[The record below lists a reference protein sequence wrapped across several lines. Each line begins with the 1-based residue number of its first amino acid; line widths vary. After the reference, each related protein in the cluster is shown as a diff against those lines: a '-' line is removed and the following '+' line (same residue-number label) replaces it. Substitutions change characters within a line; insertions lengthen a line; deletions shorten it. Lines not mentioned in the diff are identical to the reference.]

1 MLKHLSI
8 SNYALIDKLDVD
20 FSESLTIL
28 TGETGAGKS
37 IVVDALSMVLGQR
50 ADASVLQDKTKK
62 SIVEAVFDVSPYK
75 LENFFSNNELDYEK
89 QTTIRRE
96 INPEGKSRAFVNDT
110 PVILNL
116 LRELTSRLIDI
127 HSQHET
133 LIMKEHSFRV
143 DLLDAMAGNEKLI
156 SDYREELNRFRA
168 LKKEYEELL
177 QKQEQAKRE
186 EDYFAFQFN
195 ELEEAN
201 LKAGEEESVENEL
214 SVLTHAEEIKQS
226 LSAAVNALSTGDETI
241 LSSLEQV
248 RNLVAQSAKYN
259 ASLSSLTERIK
270 SVLIELKDIAAE
282 LETAEADTV
291 FSPEKMEELSNRIN
305 VINHLLSKHRLTT
318 AEELLSLKS
327 ELEAKLKDIS
337 SYDDKIAEL
346 KKEWERSQ
354 KKVNDFAAS
363 LSEKR
368 KKIAPQLE
376 KKTCELLAKLGIP
389 NARLEIKIS
398 AKPEPD
404 DYGKDNVLFD
414 FSANKGESLKELDKV
429 ASGGE
434 LSRLMLAFKSILA
447 EHKNLPAIVFDEID
461 TGVSGE
467 IAGKMGTIM
476 KAMSVNMQVLVIT
489 HLPQIAGKGEFHL
502 QIYKEEKAGKTF
514 TRLKKLGKE
523 ERILEIAKMLS
534 TGTPTEAAI
543 KNAKELL
550 VKN

>member
-8 SNYALIDKLDVD
+8 SNYALIESLDVD

-50 ADASVLQDKTKK
+50 ADASVLQNKLKK
-62 SIVEAVFDVSPYK
+62 AIVEAVFDVSPYK
-75 LENFFSNNELDYEK
+75 LEKFFNSNELDYEK

-110 PVILNL
+110 PVNLNL

-133 LIMKEHSFRV
+133 LTLKEHSFRV

-156 SDYREELNRFRA
+156 AEFRNELNQFRS

-177 QKQEQAKRE
+177 QKQEQAKRD
-186 EDYFAFQFN
+186 EDYFSFQFN
-195 ELEEAN
+195 ELEEAK
-201 LKAGEEESVENEL
+201 LSVGEGEKVENEL
-214 SVLTHAEEIKQS
+214 SLLTHSEEIKQH
-226 LSAAVNALSTGDETI
+226 LTNAATALSSGEETI
-241 LSSLEQV
+241 LLSLEQV

-259 ASLSSLTERIK
+259 TELLPLSERIK
-270 SVLIELKDIAAE
+270 SVLIELKDIAEE
-282 LETAEADTV
+282 LESAEADTI
-291 FSPEKMEELSNRIN
+291 FDPAKMEELNERLN
-305 VINHLLSKHRLTT
+305 LINHLLSKHRLKT
-318 AEELLSLKS
+318 AEELITLKE
-327 ELEAKLKDIS
+327 ELESKLNDIS

-346 KKEWERSQ
+346 KKQWEGSE
-354 KKVNDFAAS
+354 KKTNEFAAT
-363 LSEKR
+363 LSAKR
-368 KKIAPQLE
+368 KKAAPQLE
-376 KKTCELLAKLGIP
+376 KKVCDLLAKLGIP
-389 NARLEIKIS
+389 NAKLEIKILP
-398 AKPEPD
+398 KTEPD
-404 DYGKDNVLFD
+404 DYGKDTVTFE
-414 FSANKGESLKELDKV
+414 FSANKGETLKELDKV

-461 TGVSGE
+461 TGISGE
-467 IAGKMGTIM
+467 IAGKMGSIM
-476 KAMSVNMQVLVIT
+476 HAMAVNMQVLVIT

-502 QIYKEEKAGKTF
+502 QVYKEEKAGKTF
-514 TRLKKLGKE
+514 TRLKKLGKD
-523 ERILEIAKMLS
+523 ERIIEIAKMLS
-534 TGTPTEAAI
+534 SGAPTEAAL

>member
-20 FSESLTIL
+20 FGESLTIL

-50 ADASVLQDKTKK
+50 ADAGVLQDKTKK

-75 LENFFSNNELDYEK
+75 LEKFFSKNELDYEK
-89 QTTIRRE
+89 LTTIRRE

-110 PVILNL
+110 PVNLNL

-127 HSQHET
+127 HSQHEALT
-133 LIMKEHSFRV
+133 LKEHSFRV

-156 SDYREELNRFRA
+156 LEFRNEINQFRS
-168 LKKEYEELL
+168 LKKELDDLL
-177 QKQEQAKRE
+177 QIQEQAKRD
-186 EDYFAFQFN
+186 EDYFSFQYN
-195 ELEEAN
+195 ELDEAK
-201 LKAGEEESVENEL
+201 LTAGEEESVENEL

-226 LSAAVNALSTGDETI
+226 LSNAFLALSSADENI
-241 LSSLEQV
+241 LVSLEQV
-248 RNLVAQSAKYN
+248 RSLVAQSSKYN
-259 ASLSSLTERIK
+259 SALSPFAERIK

-282 LETAEADTV
+282 LETAEADTI
-291 FSPEKMEELSNRIN
+291 FDPAKMEELNDRIN

-318 AEELLSLKS
+318 AEELLNLKS
-327 ELEAKLKDIS
+327 ELEGKLKDIS
-337 SYDDKIAEL
+337 SYDDKISEL
-346 KKEWERSQ
+346 KAEWEGSR
-354 KKVNDFAAS
+354 KKVNELAIT

-376 KKTCELLAKLGIP
+376 KKICELLTKLGIP
-389 NARLEIKIS
+389 NAKLEIIIS
-398 AKPEPD
+398 AKSEPD
-404 DYGKDNVLFD
+404 DYGKDNVLFE
-414 FSANKGESLKELDKV
+414 FSANKGETLKELDKV

-434 LSRLMLAFKSILA
+434 LSRLMLSFKSILA

-476 KAMSVNMQVLVIT
+476 KGMSVNMQVIVIT

-502 QIYKEEKAGKTF
+502 QIYKEEKAGKTY
-514 TRLKKLGKE
+514 TRLKKLSKD

-534 TGTPTEAAI
+534 SGAPTEAAI

>member
-50 ADASVLQDKTKK
+50 ADAGVLQDKTKK

-75 LENFFSNNELDYEK
+75 LEKFFSSNELDYEK

-110 PVILNL
+110 PVNLNL

-133 LIMKEHSFRV
+133 LTMKEHSFRV

-156 SDYREELNRFRA
+156 ADYREELNRFRA
-168 LKKEYEELL
+168 LRKEYEGLL

-186 EDYFAFQFN
+186 EDYFSFQFN
-195 ELEEAN
+195 ELEEAK
-201 LKAGEEESVENEL
+201 LSAGEEESVENEL

-226 LSAAVNALSTGDETI
+226 LSNAVLALSSGDENI
-241 LSSLEQV
+241 LLSLEQV
-248 RNLVAQSAKYN
+248 KALVNQSLKYN
-259 ASLSSLTERIK
+259 TLLSPLAERIK
-270 SVLIELKDIAAE
+270 SVVIELKDIAAE
-282 LETAEADTV
+282 LEIAEADTV
-291 FSPEKMEELSNRIN
+291 FDPAKMEELNSRIN

-318 AEELLSLKS
+318 AEELLNLKN
-327 ELEAKLKDIS
+327 ELEGKLKDIS
-337 SYDDKIAEL
+337 SYADKIAEL

-368 KKIAPQLE
+368 KKTAPALE

-467 IAGKMGTIM
+467 IAGKMGAIM
-476 KAMSVNMQVLVIT
+476 KSMSVNMQVLVIT

>member
-1 MLKHLSI
+1 VL
-8 SNYALIDKLDVD
+8 
-20 FSESLTIL
+20 
-28 TGETGAGKS
+28 
-37 IVVDALSMVLGQR
+37 ALS
-50 ADASVLQDKTKK
+50 S
-62 SIVEAVFDVSPYK
+62 
-75 LENFFSNNELDYEK
+75 
-89 QTTIRRE
+89 
-96 INPEGKSRAFVNDT
+96 
-110 PVILNL
+110 
-116 LRELTSRLIDI
+116 
-127 HSQHET
+127 
-133 LIMKEHSFRV
+133 
-143 DLLDAMAGNEKLI
+143 
-156 SDYREELNRFRA
+156 
-168 LKKEYEELL
+168 
-177 QKQEQAKRE
+177 
-186 EDYFAFQFN
+186 
-195 ELEEAN
+195 
-201 LKAGEEESVENEL
+201 
-214 SVLTHAEEIKQS
+214 
-226 LSAAVNALSTGDETI
+226 GDENI
-241 LSSLEQV
+241 LLSLEQV
-248 RNLVAQSAKYN
+248 KALVAQSSKYN
-259 ASLSSLTERIK
+259 TLLSPLAERIK
-270 SVLIELKDIAAE
+270 SVVIELKDIAAE
-282 LETAEADTV
+282 LEIAEADTV
-291 FSPEKMEELSNRIN
+291 FDPSKMDELNNRIN

-318 AEELLSLKS
+318 AEELLNLKN
-327 ELEAKLKDIS
+327 ELEGKLKDIS

-368 KKIAPQLE
+368 KKTAPALE

-476 KAMSVNMQVLVIT
+476 KSMSVNMQVLVIT

-502 QIYKEEKAGKTF
+502 QIYKDEKAGKTF

>member
-1 MLKHLSI
+1 MMKHLSI
-8 SNYALIDKLDVD
+8 SNYALIDRLDVD
-20 FSESLTIL
+20 FGESLTIL

-50 ADASVLQDKTKK
+50 ADAGVLQDKTKK

-75 LENFFSNNELDYEK
+75 LENFFSKNELDYEK
-89 QTTIRRE
+89 LTTIRRE

-110 PVILNL
+110 PVNLYL

-127 HSQHET
+127 HSQHEALT
-133 LIMKEHSFRV
+133 LKEHSFRV

-156 SDYREELNRFRA
+156 LEFRNELNQFRS
-168 LKKEYEELL
+168 LKKELDDLL
-177 QKQEQAKRE
+177 QIQEQAKRD
-186 EDYFAFQFN
+186 EDYFSFQYN
-195 ELEEAN
+195 ELDEAK
-201 LKAGEEESVENEL
+201 LTAGEEESVENEL

-226 LSAAVNALSTGDETI
+226 LSNAVLALSSADENI
-241 LSSLEQV
+241 LVSLEQV
-248 RNLVAQSAKYN
+248 RNLVAQSSKYN
-259 ASLSSLTERIK
+259 SALSPLAERTK

-282 LETAEADTV
+282 LETAEADAI
-291 FSPEKMEELSNRIN
+291 FDPSKMEELNDRIN

-318 AEELLSLKS
+318 AEELLNLKN
-327 ELEAKLKDIS
+327 ELEGKLKDIS
-337 SYDDKIAEL
+337 SYDDKISKL
-346 KKEWERSQ
+346 KTEWEVSK
-354 KKVNDFAAS
+354 KKVNELATT

-376 KKTCELLAKLGIP
+376 KKVCELLAKLGIP
-389 NARLEIKIS
+389 NAKLEIKIS

-404 DYGKDNVLFD
+404 DYGKDNVLFE
-414 FSANKGESLKELDKV
+414 FSANKGETLKELDKV

-434 LSRLMLAFKSILA
+434 LSRLMLSFKSILA

-476 KAMSVNMQVLVIT
+476 KGMSVNMQVIVIT

-502 QIYKEEKAGKTF
+502 QIYKEEKAGKTY
-514 TRLKKLGKE
+514 TRLKKLSKD

-534 TGTPTEAAI
+534 SGTPTEAAI